1 MPFSVFA
8 DLLLLAGGRSL
19 RLCLVNLFLCPLPSL
34 FTDLEEEEKNQ
45 VSLFAQAACLLPD
58 CSDLHV
64 YYDGLWHER

>member
-1 MPFSVFA
+1 M
-8 DLLLLAGGRSL
+8 
-19 RLCLVNLFLCPLPSL
+19 NLFLCPLPSL